1 MTMSN
6 EMWVVVYLDQEP
18 LAFPATLIK
27 EVVPWQALNPVPSSA
42 VGVMGLVSL
51 RGETLAVVDV
61 LRMTG
66 HGELNDPQFMLIVDF
81 PESRIGLAVARVE
94 GCAVLQPRRR
104 RYQHGRRLRSGHGG
118 KGRQALPADQP
129 GRSGKPDRPAHRC
142 RRAGARYLTPGAEH
156 NAIPTAFLGLIQ
168 GVIGALGELLGFVL
182 RARHQGAD
190 TGTDGDHR

>member
-66 HGELNDPQFMLIVDF
+66 HGELTDPQFMLIVDF
-81 PESRIGLAVARVE
+81 PESRIGMAVARVE
-94 GCAVLQPRRR
+94 GVQYFNLDDADTNMAGGYVQATAEKDGKL
-104 RYQHGRRLRSGHGG
+104 YQLINPSG
-118 KGRQALPADQP
+118 L
-129 GRSGKPDRPAHRC
+129 
-142 RRAGARYLTPGAEH
+142 E
-156 NAIPTAFLGLIQ
+156 NLIGQ
-168 GVIGALGELLGFVL
+168 HTDVGALV
-182 RARHQGAD
+182 RDA
-190 TGTDGDHR
+190 